1 MDLIVE
7 GIAGAIAKLASLDPD
22 VMNAAAAS
30 LVVSGAATALAVISG
45 VPLGALIG
53 LTRFRGRRL
62 LLSFVNTGMGL
73 PPVVVGL
80 FVVIFL
86 WRSGALGDLNWYCTR
101 QGMVIAQYLLA
112 APSVI
117 GLTAIALQ
125 SVDPLLRTQL
135 LSLGASR
142 WQAAW
147 LLVRESRLLVLGAVI
162 AGFGAV
168 ISEVG
173 ASQMVG
179 CNVKGDTRI
188 LTTAITLETSKGEF
202 GSAFALAFI
211 LLALIFGLTAITTY
225 AQQGRNARST

>member
-1 MDLIVE
+1 MDVLLE
-7 GIAGAIAKLASLDPD
+7 GIGGAIAKLAALDPAVLD
-22 VMNAAAAS
+22 AAFAS
-30 LVVSGAATALAVISG
+30 IVVSGCATALAVATG
-45 VPLGALIG
+45 VPLGAIVG

-80 FVVIFL
+80 FVVVLL
-86 WRSGALGDLNWYCTR
+86 WRSGALGDLDWYCTR

-112 APSVI
+112 APSVV

-125 SVDPLLRTQL
+125 SIDPLLRVQL

-147 LLVRESRLLVLGAVI
+147 LLIRESRLLVIGAAI

-168 ISEVG
+168 ISEIG
-173 ASQMVG
+173 ASLMVG
-179 CNVKGDTRI
+179 CNVKGDTRV
-188 LTTAITLETSKGEF
+188 LTTAITPETSNGEF
-202 GSAFALAFI
+202 GTAFALGII
-211 LLALIFGLTAITTY
+211 LLAIIFVVTAFLTYTRQRRTY
-225 AQQGRNARST
+225 V

>member
-1 MDLIVE
+1 MDLILQ
-7 GIAGAIAKLASLDPD
+7 GIGGALAKLVALDPD
-22 VMNAAAAS
+22 VLDAAVAS
-30 LVVSGAATALAVISG
+30 LVVSGAATAIAVLTG

-53 LTRFRGRRL
+53 LAQFRGRRL
-62 LLSFVNTGMGL
+62 LLSLVNTGMGL
-73 PPVVVGL
+73 PPVAVGL
-80 FVVIFL
+80 FVVVLL
-86 WRSGALGDLNWYCTR
+86 WRSGPLGELNWYCTR

-112 APSVI
+112 VPTVI

-142 WQAAW
+142 WQAGW

-162 AGFGAV
+162 VGFGAV

-179 CNVKGDTRI
+179 CNVKGDTRV
-188 LTTAITLETSKGEF
+188 LTTAITLESSKGEF

-211 LLALIFGLTAITTY
+211 LLAIIFVITAFMTY
-225 AQQGRNARST
+225 TQQRRPHLW